1 MQCLESFDYL
11 IINEDLEKSK
21 EIILSIA
28 KTLVYRLK
36 AFNFEKNMQRLGKT
50 NPYKTYQLFF
60 KKAIIQR
67 KPTNRLRSKVW
78 ADSQAYGI
86 GSLFY

>member
-1 MQCLESFDYL
+1 MESFDYL

-28 KTLVYRLK
+28 KTLVHRLK
-36 AFNFEKNMQRLGKT
+36 AFNFEKYARLGKT

-67 KPTNRLRSKVW
+67 KPTNRSRSKIW
-78 ADSQAYGI
+78 ADSQVYGI